1 MALCIFLDDLPYSM
15 TSGKLLIKSIFSNE
29 DKRIMQFVNDTSQKD
44 KYDGLFIYLANFWGN
59 LLIFP

>member
-29 DKRIMQFVNDTSQKD
+29 DKRIMQFVNDTSQND
-44 KYDGLFIYLANFWGN
+44 KYDGWFTYM
-59 LLIFP
+59 